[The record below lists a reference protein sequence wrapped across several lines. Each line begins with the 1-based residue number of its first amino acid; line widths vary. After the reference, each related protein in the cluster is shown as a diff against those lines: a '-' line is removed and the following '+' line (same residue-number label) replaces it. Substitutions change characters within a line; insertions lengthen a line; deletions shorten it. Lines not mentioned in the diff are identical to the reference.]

1 MRILF
6 VRHGDPDYK
15 NDCLTE
21 LGREQAEAVSRRL
34 LPEGISEIYASPYG
48 RAAETAAYTASRLSL
63 PVTTLP
69 YMHEIGW
76 GGDDL
81 PFGGH
86 PWSLSDQLLTEDNY
100 DFFAQD
106 WRTHPYFVRNKAREC
121 YDEIAEQFDLFLA
134 QQGFRHDGRRFFC
147 TANNEKTIALFSH
160 GGSGA
165 CAIGHILSLPF
176 PFVAAV
182 MQFDVTSVTII
193 EFPAREGEYIH
204 PRLELFNDAAHIR
217 RAGGPLIQREAD

>member
-6 VRHGDPDYK
+6 VRHGAPDYK

-76 GGDDL
+76 SGDDL

-106 WRTHPYFVRNKAREC
+106 WRTRCRRPRTHPVRNPLE
-121 YDEIAEQFDLFLA
+121 EG
-134 QQGFRHDGRRFFC
+134 QQPLR
-147 TANNEKTIALFSH
+147 
-160 GGSGA
+160 
-165 CAIGHILSLPF
+165 
-176 PFVAAV
+176 
-182 MQFDVTSVTII
+182 
-193 EFPAREGEYIH
+193 
-204 PRLELFNDAAHIR
+204 HIR
-217 RAGGPLIQREAD
+217 CA

>member
-76 GGDDL
+76 SGDDL

-176 PFVAAV
+176 PCVAAV

>member
-21 LGREQAEAVSRRL
+21 LGKEQAEAVSLRL

-48 RAAETAAYTASRLSL
+48 RAAETAAVTASLLAL

-76 GGDDL
+76 SGEDL

-86 PWSLSDQLLTEDNY
+86 PWSLSERMLAEENF
-100 DFFAQD
+100 DFRAED
-106 WRTHPYFVRNKAREC
+106 WRAHPYFVHNKAREC
-121 YDEIAEQFDLFLA
+121 FDEIAAQFDLFLK
-134 QQGFRHDGRRFFC
+134 QQGYRHEGRRFFC
-147 TANNEKTIALFSH
+147 SAANEKTIALFSH

-176 PFVAAV
+176 PFIAAV
-182 MQFDVTSVTII
+182 MPFDVTSVTII
-193 EFPAREGEYIH
+193 ELPSREGSFVL
-204 PRLELFNDAAHIR
+204 PRLALFNDAAHIR
-217 RAGGPLIQREAD
+217 RSGGPLIQQTAD

>member
-76 GGDDL
+76 SGDDL

-217 RAGGPLIQREAD
+217 RAGGTLIQREAD